1 MVDGKWKR
9 APKHGHFAIFH
20 FPFAMQDA
28 FFNILLTPLPSAKG

>member
-28 FFNILLTPLPSAKG
+28 FSTSC